1 MRPVALEFATVLAM
15 GAALAADA
23 ALLARV
29 LPGVEAAILRGDDP
43 DLTEEEAGNG

>member
-15 GAALAADA
+15 GEALDVDR

-29 LPGVEAAILRGDDP
+29 LPGVEAAILCGGDD
-43 DLTEEEAGNG
+43 DLSGGEVGDG